1 MPDVPTDDPLASFAP
16 RERKRL
22 ARDMREHRVAAGE
35 TLIDEGEGG
44 IAFFVILEGEATVT
58 IGDREVRRLR
68 AGDHAGE
75 IALLDEG
82 ARTATITAAGDVRC
96 LALTTWNFRPFVREN
111 PDVAWA
117 LLLELAG
124 RVREAE
130 LRARG

>member
-1 MPDVPTDDPLASFAP
+1 
-16 RERKRL
+16 
-22 ARDMREHRVAAGE
+22 MREHRVAAGE